1 MAKRELKVGLVQL
14 EANPATEDF
23 LERGIAGIREAAA
36 KGATLVVMP
45 ELFRWPYFC
54 QVMGPEQ
61 FKFAEPLDGPSV
73 TALQPIAKE
82 LGVVVV
88 TSFFEQ
94 RAPGLYHNTAAVIDA
109 DGTVKGYY
117 RKSHIPDDPLYF
129 EKFYFA
135 PGDTGFKVFDTAV
148 GRVGVLICWDQWYP
162 EAARLTAMEGA
173 DIIVY
178 PTAIGVI
185 DAEGPEQ
192 HRLQREAW
200 QIAQRAHA
208 ISNGCYVAAVNRAG
222 REAELGFWGASFV
235 AGPQGELLVDA
246 GSEPGVV
253 VADCDLARSA
263 EVRQWWPFFRDRRI
277 DLYGGLTKRFG
288 GQ

>member
-1 MAKRELKVGLVQL
+1 
-14 EANPATEDF
+14 
-23 LERGIAGIREAAA
+23 
-36 KGATLVVMP
+36 
-45 ELFRWPYFC
+45 
-54 QVMGPEQ
+54 
-61 FKFAEPLDGPSV
+61 
-73 TALQPIAKE
+73 
-82 LGVVVV
+82 
-88 TSFFEQ
+88 
-94 RAPGLYHNTAAVIDA
+94 
-109 DGTVKGYY
+109 
-117 RKSHIPDDPLYF
+117 
-129 EKFYFA
+129 
-135 PGDTGFKVFDTAV
+135 
-148 GRVGVLICWDQWYP
+148 
-162 EAARLTAMEGA
+162 MEGA

-246 GSEPGVV
+246 GSEPAVV
-253 VADCDLARSA
+253 VASCDLARSG